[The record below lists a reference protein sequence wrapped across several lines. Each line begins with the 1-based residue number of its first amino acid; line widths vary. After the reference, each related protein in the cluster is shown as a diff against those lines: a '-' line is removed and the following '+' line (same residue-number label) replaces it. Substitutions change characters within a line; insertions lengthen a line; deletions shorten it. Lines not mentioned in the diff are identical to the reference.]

1 MLVIKMVEEHV
12 CLHEKQL
19 QEHSV
24 TIGKLDAEMEYKKEK
39 LDDLK
44 EDNRRMEK
52 KLDDLSKDISDFISQ
67 YKPFRTDYYI

>member
-1 MLVIKMVEEHV
+1 MVEEHV

-19 QEHSV
+19 QEQSV
-24 TIGKLDAEMEYKKEK
+24 TIGKLDAEMAYKKEK

-52 KLDDLSKDISDFISQ
+52 KIDAGASFFMTQPVFSMNLYLLCINI
-67 YKPFRTDYYI
+67 